1 MKDILE
7 FKIVDFSNA
16 LQAIE
21 VQNSIFEE
29 DGLLNILAS
38 LDYDLFISLTK
49 MPYPDDHVKYY
60 LAYYKDEPIGI
71 TVFYY
76 YPDYQE
82 EMWLAWFGILPKY
95 QRKGFGKKV
104 LEWSINK
111 VRLDGKKTLRLYTDE
126 TSMQDAV
133 NLYKKMGFVGEKY
146 TKEPLDYNCYI
157 YSKSLSN
164 EEVTLWNNRF
174 LGLEDQ
180 SSFERE
186 DREFKERIFNI
197 YKNNY
202 IK

>member
-49 MPYPDDHVKYY
+49 MSYPDDHVKYY
-60 LAYYKDEPIGI
+60 LAYFKDEPIGI
-71 TVFYY
+71 TGFYY

-111 VRLDGKKTLRLYTDE
+111 VRLDGKK
-126 TSMQDAV
+126 
-133 NLYKKMGFVGEKY
+133 N
-146 TKEPLDYNCYI
+146 
-157 YSKSLSN
+157 
-164 EEVTLWNNRF
+164 
-174 LGLEDQ
+174 
-180 SSFERE
+180 FEIVYR
-186 DREFKERIFNI
+186 
-197 YKNNY
+197 
-202 IK
+202 

>member
-133 NLYKKMGFVGEKY
+133 NLYKKMGIVGEK
-146 TKEPLDYNCYI
+146 
-157 YSKSLSN
+157 
-164 EEVTLWNNRF
+164 
-174 LGLEDQ
+174 
-180 SSFERE
+180 
-186 DREFKERIFNI
+186 
-197 YKNNY
+197 
-202 IK
+202 

>member
-1 MKDILE
+1 M
-7 FKIVDFSNA
+7 A
-16 LQAIE
+16 
-21 VQNSIFEE
+21 
-29 DGLLNILAS
+29 
-38 LDYDLFISLTK
+38 
-49 MPYPDDHVKYY
+49 
-60 LAYYKDEPIGI
+60 
-71 TVFYY
+71 
-76 YPDYQE
+76 
-82 EMWLAWFGILPKY
+82 
-95 QRKGFGKKV
+95 
-104 LEWSINK
+104 
-111 VRLDGKKTLRLYTDE
+111 KKTLRLYTDE

-202 IK
+202 INYFS